1 MTTVTSESA
10 FTDAQSNNDIS
21 RNVRQYKDLDLFFG
35 KTQGST
41 DISKITDVEAVK
53 RSVRNLVLTWM
64 GERPFQPK
72 TGSRLRQLLFE
83 PYDVFLAQ
91 DIKEEI
97 INVVKRL
104 EPRINVRQVRVFN
117 HPEDENNL
125 RVEFDY
131 TIVGET
137 LIQTVDFLL
146 ETI

>member
-1 MTTVTSESA
+1 MAYKFRAERTLSRAFKDFSILMKSNPNTEDFTV
-10 FTDAQSNNDIS
+10 
-21 RNVRQYKDLDLFFG
+21 
-35 KTQGST
+35 
-41 DISKITDVEAVK
+41 VK
-53 RSVRNLVLTWM
+53 NENAIKQSVRNLVLTGM

-72 TGSRLRQLLFE
+72 TGSRLRELLFE
-83 PYDVFLAQ
+83 PYDVFVAQ

-97 INVVKRL
+97 INVITRL
-104 EPRINVRQVRVFN
+104 EPRIAVRQVRVFQDE
-117 HPEDENNL
+117 EDMNTL

>member
-1 MTTVTSESA
+1 MAYKFRAERTLSRQFKDFSIQMRANPNTEDFTV
-10 FTDAQSNNDIS
+10 
-21 RNVRQYKDLDLFFG
+21 
-35 KTQGST
+35 
-41 DISKITDVEAVK
+41 VK
-53 RSVRNLVLTWM
+53 NENAIKQSVRNLVLTGM

-117 HPEDENNL
+117 DPEDENNL

-131 TIVGET
+131 TIVGEP

>member
-1 MTTVTSESA
+1 MAYKFRAERTLSRAFKDFSILMKSNPNTEDFTV
-10 FTDAQSNNDIS
+10 
-21 RNVRQYKDLDLFFG
+21 
-35 KTQGST
+35 
-41 DISKITDVEAVK
+41 VK
-53 RSVRNLVLTWM
+53 NENAIKQSVRNLVLTGI

-72 TGSRLRQLLFE
+72 TGSRLRELLFE
-83 PYDVFLAQ
+83 PYDVFVAQ

-97 INVVKRL
+97 NNVITRL
-104 EPRINVRQVRVFN
+104 EPRIAVRQVRVFQDD
-117 HPEDENNL
+117 EDENTL

>member
-1 MTTVTSESA
+1 MAYQFRAERTLSRAFKDFSILMKSNPNTEDFTV
-10 FTDAQSNNDIS
+10 
-21 RNVRQYKDLDLFFG
+21 
-35 KTQGST
+35 
-41 DISKITDVEAVK
+41 VK
-53 RSVRNLVLTWM
+53 NENAIKQSVRNLVLTGM

-72 TGSRLRQLLFE
+72 TGSRLRELLFE
-83 PYDVFLAQ
+83 PYDVFVAQ

-97 INVVKRL
+97 INVITRL
-104 EPRINVRQVRVFN
+104 EPRIAVRQVRVFQDE
-117 HPEDENNL
+117 EDMNTL

>member
-1 MTTVTSESA
+1 MAYKFRAERTLSRQFKDFSIQMRVNPNTEDFTV
-10 FTDAQSNNDIS
+10 
-21 RNVRQYKDLDLFFG
+21 
-35 KTQGST
+35 
-41 DISKITDVEAVK
+41 VK
-53 RSVRNLVLTWM
+53 NENAIKQSVRNLVLTGM

-117 HPEDENNL
+117 DPEDENNL

>member
-1 MTTVTSESA
+1 MAYQFRAERTLSRAFKDFSILMKSNPNTEDFTV
-10 FTDAQSNNDIS
+10 
-21 RNVRQYKDLDLFFG
+21 
-35 KTQGST
+35 
-41 DISKITDVEAVK
+41 VK
-53 RSVRNLVLTWM
+53 NENAIKQSVRNLVLTGI

-72 TGSRLRQLLFE
+72 TGSRLRELLFE
-83 PYDVFLAQ
+83 PYDVFVAQ

-97 INVVKRL
+97 INVITRL
-104 EPRINVRQVRVFN
+104 EPRITVRQVRVFQDE
-117 HPEDENNL
+117 EDMNTL

>member
-1 MTTVTSESA
+1 MAYQFRAERSLSRAFKDFSILMKSNPNTEDFTV
-10 FTDAQSNNDIS
+10 
-21 RNVRQYKDLDLFFG
+21 
-35 KTQGST
+35 
-41 DISKITDVEAVK
+41 VK
-53 RSVRNLVLTWM
+53 NENAIKQSVRNLVLTGM

-72 TGSRLRQLLFE
+72 TGSRLRELLFE
-83 PYDVFLAQ
+83 PYDVFVAQ

-97 INVVKRL
+97 INVITRL
-104 EPRINVRQVRVFN
+104 EPRIAVRQVRVFQDD
-117 HPEDENNL
+117 EDTNTL

>member
-1 MTTVTSESA
+1 MAYQFRAERTLSRAFKDFSILMKSNPNTEDFTV
-10 FTDAQSNNDIS
+10 
-21 RNVRQYKDLDLFFG
+21 
-35 KTQGST
+35 
-41 DISKITDVEAVK
+41 VK
-53 RSVRNLVLTWM
+53 NENAIKQSVRNLVLTGM

-72 TGSRLRQLLFE
+72 TGSRLRELLFE
-83 PYDVFLAQ
+83 PYDVFVAQ

-97 INVVKRL
+97 INVITRL
-104 EPRINVRQVRVFN
+104 EPRITVRQVRVFQDE
-117 HPEDENNL
+117 EDMNTL

>member
-1 MTTVTSESA
+1 MMKSNPNTEDFTV
-10 FTDAQSNNDIS
+10 
-21 RNVRQYKDLDLFFG
+21 
-35 KTQGST
+35 
-41 DISKITDVEAVK
+41 VK
-53 RSVRNLVLTWM
+53 NENAIKQSVRNLVLTGI

-72 TGSRLRQLLFE
+72 TGSRLRELLFE
-83 PYDVFLAQ
+83 PYDVFVAQ

-97 INVVKRL
+97 INVITRL
-104 EPRINVRQVRVFN
+104 EPRIAVRQVRVFQDD
-117 HPEDENNL
+117 EDTNTL

>member
-1 MTTVTSESA
+1 MCIR
-10 FTDAQSNNDIS
+10 D
-21 RNVRQYKDLDLFFG
+21 R
-35 KTQGST
+35 
-41 DISKITDVEAVK
+41 
-53 RSVRNLVLTWM
+53 

-117 HPEDENNL
+117 DPEDENNL

>member
-1 MTTVTSESA
+1 MAYKFRAERTLSRAFKDFSILMKSNPNTEDFTV
-10 FTDAQSNNDIS
+10 
-21 RNVRQYKDLDLFFG
+21 
-35 KTQGST
+35 
-41 DISKITDVEAVK
+41 VK
-53 RSVRNLVLTWM
+53 NENAIKQSVRNLVLTGI

-72 TGSRLRQLLFE
+72 TGSRLRELLFE
-83 PYDVFLAQ
+83 PYDVFVAQ

-97 INVVKRL
+97 INVITRL
-104 EPRINVRQVRVFN
+104 EPRIAVRQVRVFQDD
-117 HPEDENNL
+117 EDENTL

>member
-1 MTTVTSESA
+1 MAYKFRAERTLSRAFKDFSILMKSNPNTEDFTV
-10 FTDAQSNNDIS
+10 
-21 RNVRQYKDLDLFFG
+21 
-35 KTQGST
+35 
-41 DISKITDVEAVK
+41 VK
-53 RSVRNLVLTWM
+53 NENAIKQSVRNLVLTGI

-72 TGSRLRQLLFE
+72 TGSRLRELLFE
-83 PYDVFLAQ
+83 PYDVFVAQ

-97 INVVKRL
+97 INVITRL
-104 EPRINVRQVRVFN
+104 EPRITVRQVRVFQDE
-117 HPEDENNL
+117 EDMNTL

>member
-1 MTTVTSESA
+1 MAYKFRAERTLSRQFKAFSIQMRANPNTEDFTV
-10 FTDAQSNNDIS
+10 
-21 RNVRQYKDLDLFFG
+21 
-35 KTQGST
+35 
-41 DISKITDVEAVK
+41 VK
-53 RSVRNLVLTWM
+53 NENAIKQSVRNLVLTGM

-117 HPEDENNL
+117 DPEDENNL

>member
-1 MTTVTSESA
+1 MAYKFRAERTLSRAFKDFSILMKSNPNTEDFTV
-10 FTDAQSNNDIS
+10 
-21 RNVRQYKDLDLFFG
+21 
-35 KTQGST
+35 
-41 DISKITDVEAVK
+41 VK
-53 RSVRNLVLTWM
+53 NENAIKQSVRNLVLTGM

-117 HPEDENNL
+117 DPEDENNL

>member
-1 MTTVTSESA
+1 MAYQFRAERTLSRAFKDFSILMKSNPNTEDFTV
-10 FTDAQSNNDIS
+10 
-21 RNVRQYKDLDLFFG
+21 
-35 KTQGST
+35 
-41 DISKITDVEAVK
+41 VK
-53 RSVRNLVLTWM
+53 NENAIKQSVRNLVLTGI

-72 TGSRLRQLLFE
+72 TGSRLRELLFE
-83 PYDVFLAQ
+83 PYDVFVAQ

-97 INVVKRL
+97 INVITRL
-104 EPRINVRQVRVFN
+104 EPRIAVRQVRVFQDD
-117 HPEDENNL
+117 EDTNTL

>member
-1 MTTVTSESA
+1 MRANPNTEDFTV
-10 FTDAQSNNDIS
+10 
-21 RNVRQYKDLDLFFG
+21 
-35 KTQGST
+35 
-41 DISKITDVEAVK
+41 VK
-53 RSVRNLVLTWM
+53 NENAIKQSVRNLVLTGM

-117 HPEDENNL
+117 DPEDENNL

>member
-1 MTTVTSESA
+1 MAYKFRAERTLRRQFKDFSIQMRANPNTEDFTV
-10 FTDAQSNNDIS
+10 
-21 RNVRQYKDLDLFFG
+21 
-35 KTQGST
+35 
-41 DISKITDVEAVK
+41 VK
-53 RSVRNLVLTWM
+53 NENAIKQSVRNLVLTGM

-117 HPEDENNL
+117 DPEDENNL

-131 TIVGET
+131 TILGES